1 MNFLIQKDFIKNFK
15 YLNNIHIIK
24 IEIFVFNFLFYF
36 LIFKA
41 YKLIKFYFSLIN
53 FF

>member
-1 MNFLIQKDFIKNFK
+1 MNLLIQKDFIKNFK
-15 YLNNIHIIK
+15 YLNIIHYKK
-24 IEIFVFNFLFYF
+24 IEIFVFNFLFNF

-41 YKLIKFYFSLIN
+41 YKLIKFTFSLIN